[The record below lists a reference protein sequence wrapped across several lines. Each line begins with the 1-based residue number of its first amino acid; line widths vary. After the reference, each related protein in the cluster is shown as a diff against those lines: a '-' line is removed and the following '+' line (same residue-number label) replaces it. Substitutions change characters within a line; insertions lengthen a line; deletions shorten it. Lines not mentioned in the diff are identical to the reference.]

1 MSPVSDRYY
10 EALSMLMASLRET
23 AAEYDLPV
31 KEVTIDLLYLS
42 VGDEIVTQMIDPSCS
57 IHHQRGMD
65 GRGFLIGFP
74 ILATP
79 LNACINHWHESQ
91 VHNPFGRMSASP
103 TVGR

>member
-42 VGDEIVTQMIDPSCS
+42 VGDEIVTQMSD
-57 IHHQRGMD
+57 R
-65 GRGFLIGFP
+65 
-74 ILATP
+74 A
-79 LNACINHWHESQ
+79 EE
-91 VHNPFGRMSASP
+91 
-103 TVGR
+103 